1 MNEKKDINGVYNRYR
16 QVPVYLIGL
25 FCLMTV
31 LMYLV
36 GVGAGILATIF
47 TLTYGTIVVFV
58 YLRMNL
64 LERDRYVE
72 FAMEHGKMQK
82 ELIKEFPVPYAL
94 LDESGKVVWV
104 NDEFSAITESSKRR
118 LMKLN
123 IVQVFEEVNEE
134 NLPYEEDV
142 TEGEIAFNGKEYR
155 YEIKRVQVNKYDP
168 AREEQESTEV
178 SAHSS
183 AHSDAH
189 TEDNSGIGSNS
200 GSDAESGIQ
209 SDNMDDKAGG
219 NQENNDSHTG
229 ALVSHGKK
237 HGKTDTFLAFYM
249 FDVTTVNKLTQEN
262 HDQKLV
268 AGLIYIDNYD
278 EIFESLEEVRHSLLV
293 ALVDRKINKYMANVD
308 AIVKS
313 LEKDKYMFV
322 MPQKYLDQLKE
333 NKFALLDEVKAIN
346 IGNDLPLTLSIS
358 LGTDY
363 KSFIE
368 NFEAARSAMELAL
381 GRGGDQAVIK
391 SADRIT
397 YFGGKSQGTEK
408 STRVKARVKTLAFKE
423 LLETKEQV
431 IIMAHK
437 NPDMDAFGSGIGIY
451 KMVSALGKKAHIVV
465 NEVSSAIS
473 PIYGNFASSNV
484 YPEDMIINNDQA
496 LGLVDDDTVV
506 VVTDVNNPTLTECEE
521 LLSYAKSIVVFDHH
535 RQTKDVIANA
545 TLSYIEPFA
554 SSACEM
560 IAEMLQYMDEKIKL
574 RPTEADAMYAG
585 ILIDTDNFLSKTGVR
600 TFEAAAFL
608 KRSGADVMRVR
619 KMFRTDIETYR
630 QKAEGVSHA
639 EMVLGAFAIS
649 IITPSETGTE
659 SPLVLTAK
667 IANEMLNIA
676 GVRASFV
683 IAQVGDDV
691 KISARAID
699 DVNVQIIMERMGGG
713 GHANIAAAQFANAN
727 AEDIK
732 EKLVELLNEMYTEGD
747 I

>member
-1 MNEKKDINGVYNRYR
+1 MSEKRDINGVYNRYR

-31 LMYLV
+31 LMYFV
-36 GVGAGILATIF
+36 GIGAGVIATIF

-58 YLRMNL
+58 FLRMNL

-104 NDEFSAITESSKRR
+104 NDKFSAITESSKRK

-142 TEGEIAFNGKEYR
+142 TEGEIAFNGREYR
-155 YEIKRVQVNKYDP
+155 YEIKRVQVNKYEP
-168 AREEQESTEV
+168 ISEEHDEQMAGDGDDVNAQGASEHTDEKET
-178 SAHSS
+178 AH
-183 AHSDAH
+183 
-189 TEDNSGIGSNS
+189 
-200 GSDAESGIQ
+200 
-209 SDNMDDKAGG
+209 AG
-219 NQENNDSHTG
+219 NE
-229 ALVSHGKK
+229 KK

-249 FDVTTVNKLTQEN
+249 FDVTMVNQLAQEN

-381 GRGGDQAVIK
+381 GRGGDQAVVK

-451 KMVSALGKKAHIVV
+451 KMVAAMGKKAHIVV

-473 PIYGNFASSNV
+473 PIYGSFASSNV

-496 LGLVDDDTVV
+496 LSIVDDDTVV
-506 VVTDVNNPTLTECEE
+506 VVTDVNNPALTECEE
-521 LLSYAKSIVVFDHH
+521 LLAYAKSIVVFDHH
-535 RQTKDVIANA
+535 RQTKNVIANA

-619 KMFRTDIETYR
+619 KMFRTDIESYR

-639 EMVLGAFAIS
+639 EMVLDAFAIS
-649 IITPSETGTE
+649 IITPEKDPE

-713 GHANIAAAQFANAN
+713 GHANIAAAQFENAK

-732 EKLVELLNEMYTEGD
+732 VKLVDLLNEMYKEGD

>member
-1 MNEKKDINGVYNRYR
+1 MNEMRDVEGLYNRYR
-16 QVPVYLIGL
+16 QVPLYLIGM

-31 LMYLV
+31 FMYFA
-36 GVGAGILATIF
+36 GIGAGVMATVF
-47 TLTYGTIVVFV
+47 TIIYSTISIIV
-58 YLRMNL
+58 YLRMISL
-64 LERDRYVE
+64 SKDRYVE

-94 LDESGKVVWV
+94 LDEDGKVVWV
-104 NDEFSAITESSKRR
+104 NDEFSHITETSKRK

-123 IVQVFEEVNEE
+123 IVQVFEEVTEE
-134 NLPYEEDV
+134 SLPYQENV
-142 TEGEIAFNGKEYR
+142 TEGEIAFSGRQYR
-155 YEIKRVQVNKYDP
+155 YEIRRVQVNKIEPDP
-168 AREEQESTEV
+168 EEADEGEKKGDGEGLKTDDGIKTD
-178 SAHSS
+178 SAHGVR
-183 AHSDAH
+183 H
-189 TEDNSGIGSNS
+189 
-200 GSDAESGIQ
+200 
-209 SDNMDDKAGG
+209 
-219 NQENNDSHTG
+219 
-229 ALVSHGKK
+229 

-249 FDVTTVNKLTQEN
+249 FDTTVVKQLTQEN

-308 AIVKS
+308 AIVKN

-322 MPQKYLDQLKE
+322 MPQKYLDQLRE

-408 STRVKARVKTLAFKE
+408 STRVKARVKTLAFME
-423 LLETKEQV
+423 LLETREKV

-451 KMVSALGKKAHIVV
+451 KMVTAMGKKAHIVV

-473 PIYGNFASSNV
+473 PIYGNFTTSSI
-484 YPEDMIINNDQA
+484 YPDDMIINNDQA

-535 RQTKDVIANA
+535 RQTRDVIANA

-630 QKAEGVSHA
+630 QKAAGVSHA
-639 EMVLGAFAIS
+639 EMVLDSFAIS
-649 IITPSETGTE
+649 IITPEKGPE

-667 IANEMLNIA
+667 IANEMLDIA

-683 IAQVGDDV
+683 IAQMGSDV

-713 GHANIAAAQFANAN
+713 GHANVAAAQFANAN

-732 EKLVELLNEMYTEGD
+732 KELVELLNEMYKEGD

>member
-1 MNEKKDINGVYNRYR
+1 MSEKRDINGVYNRYR

-31 LMYLV
+31 LMYFV
-36 GVGAGILATIF
+36 GIGAGVIATIF

-58 YLRMNL
+58 FLRMNL

-104 NDEFSAITESSKRR
+104 NDKFSAITESSKRK

-142 TEGEIAFNGKEYR
+142 TEGEIAFNGREYR
-155 YEIKRVQVNKYDP
+155 YEIKRVQVNKYEP
-168 AREEQESTEV
+168 ISEEHDEQMAGDGDDVNAQGASEHTDEKET
-178 SAHSS
+178 AH
-183 AHSDAH
+183 
-189 TEDNSGIGSNS
+189 
-200 GSDAESGIQ
+200 
-209 SDNMDDKAGG
+209 AG
-219 NQENNDSHTG
+219 NE
-229 ALVSHGKK
+229 KK

-249 FDVTTVNKLTQEN
+249 FDVTMVNQLAQEN

-381 GRGGDQAVIK
+381 GRGGDQAVVK

-451 KMVSALGKKAHIVV
+451 KMVAAMGKKAHIVV

-473 PIYGNFASSNV
+473 PIYGSFASSNV

-496 LGLVDDDTVV
+496 LSIVDDDTVV
-506 VVTDVNNPTLTECEE
+506 VVTDVNNPALTECEE
-521 LLSYAKSIVVFDHH
+521 LLAYAKSIVVFDHH
-535 RQTKDVIANA
+535 RQTKNVIANA

-619 KMFRTDIETYR
+619 KMFRTDIESYR

-639 EMVLGAFAIS
+639 EMVLDAFAIS
-649 IITPSETGTE
+649 IITPEKGSE

-713 GHANIAAAQFANAN
+713 GHANIAAAQFENAK

-732 EKLVELLNEMYTEGD
+732 VKLVDLLNEMYKEGD

>member
-1 MNEKKDINGVYNRYR
+1 MNEKRDINGVYNRYR

-31 LMYLV
+31 FMYFV

-47 TLTYGTIVVFV
+47 TLVYGVIVVFTF
-58 YLRMNL
+58 LRMNL

-94 LDESGKVVWV
+94 LDESGKIVWV
-104 NDEFSAITESSKRR
+104 NDEFSVITETSKRK
-118 LMKLN
+118 LMKLS
-123 IVQVFEEVNEE
+123 IVQVFEEVTEE
-134 NLPYEEDV
+134 NIPYEEDV

-155 YEIKRVQVNKYDP
+155 YEIKRIQVNKYDP
-168 AREEQESTEV
+168 SVEEQENENT
-178 SAHSS
+178 
-183 AHSDAH
+183 
-189 TEDNSGIGSNS
+189 
-200 GSDAESGIQ
+200 
-209 SDNMDDKAGG
+209 DDCHAAP
-219 NQENNDSHTG
+219 EHAS
-229 ALVSHGKK
+229 VSHDKK
-237 HGKTDTFLAFYM
+237 HGKTETFLAFYM
-249 FDVTTVNKLTQEN
+249 FDVTVVNQLTQEN

-368 NFEAARSAMELAL
+368 NFDAARSAMELAL

-451 KMVSALGKKAHIVV
+451 KMVAALGKKAHIVV

-473 PIYGNFASSNV
+473 PIYGSFASSNV

-496 LGLVDDDTVV
+496 LSIIDDDTVV

-521 LLSYAKSIVVFDHH
+521 LLAYAKSIVVFDHH
-535 RQTKDVIANA
+535 RQTKNVIANA

-639 EMVLGAFAIS
+639 EMVLDAFAIS
-649 IITPSETGTE
+649 IITPSENGPE

-683 IAQVGDDV
+683 IAQVGNDV

-713 GHANIAAAQFANAN
+713 GHANIAAAQFENSK

-732 EKLVELLNEMYTEGD
+732 EKLIDLLNEMYKEGD

>member
-1 MNEKKDINGVYNRYR
+1 MNEIRDVEGLYNRYR
-16 QVPVYLIGL
+16 QVPLYLIGM

-31 LMYLV
+31 FMYFV
-36 GVGAGILATIF
+36 GIVAGVIATIF
-47 TLTYGTIVVFV
+47 TAIYGIINIVVF
-58 YLRMNL
+58 LRMNSL
-64 LERDRYVE
+64 SRDRYVE

-94 LDESGKVVWV
+94 LDEDGKLVWV
-104 NDEFSAITESSKRR
+104 NDEFSSITDTSKRK

-123 IVQVFEEVNEE
+123 IVQVFEEVTEE
-134 NLPYEEDV
+134 SLPYEENV
-142 TEGEIAFNGKEYR
+142 TEGEISFCGRKYR
-155 YEIKRVQVNKYDP
+155 YEIRRVQVNKFEPVIDDVDGQNP
-168 AREEQESTEV
+168 VGEPV
-178 SAHSS
+178 
-183 AHSDAH
+183 
-189 TEDNSGIGSNS
+189 
-200 GSDAESGIQ
+200 
-209 SDNMDDKAGG
+209 DDKPADDGDG
-219 NQENNDSHTG
+219 VKRRGSSH
-229 ALVSHGKK
+229 H
-237 HGKTDTFLAFYM
+237 KTDTFLAFYM
-249 FDVTTVNKLTQEN
+249 FDVTVVNRLTQEN

-423 LLETKEQV
+423 LLETKERV
-431 IIMAHK
+431 IIMAHR

-451 KMVSALGKKAHIVV
+451 KMVSALGKEAHIVV

-473 PIYGNFASSNV
+473 PIYGNFTSSNV
-484 YPEDMIINNDQA
+484 YPGDMIINNDQA
-496 LGLVDDDTVV
+496 LGLIDDDTVV

-521 LLSYAKSIVVFDHH
+521 LLAYAKSIVVFDHH

-585 ILIDTDNFLSKTGVR
+585 ILIDTDNFLTKTGVR

-619 KMFRTDIETYR
+619 KMFRTDIATYR

-639 EMVLGAFAIS
+639 EMVLDAFAIS
-649 IITPSETGTE
+649 IITPEDGPE
-659 SPLVLTAK
+659 SPVVLTAK

-683 IAQVGDDV
+683 IAQMGNDV
-691 KISARAID
+691 RISARAID

-713 GHANIAAAQFANAN
+713 GHANIAAAQFENAS

-732 EKLVELLNEMYTEGD
+732 EELIELLNEMYKEGD

>member
-1 MNEKKDINGVYNRYR
+1 MNEMRDVEGLYNRYR
-16 QVPVYLIGL
+16 QVPLYLIGL

-31 LMYLV
+31 FMYFV
-36 GVGAGILATIF
+36 GIGAGVIATIF
-47 TLTYGTIVVFV
+47 TAIYGAITVAVF
-58 YLRMNL
+58 LRMNTL
-64 LERDRYVE
+64 SRDRYVE

-94 LDESGKVVWV
+94 LDEDGKVVWV
-104 NDEFSAITESSKRR
+104 NDEFSGITETSKRK

-123 IVQVFEEVNEE
+123 IVQVFEEVTEE
-134 NLPYEEDV
+134 SLPYQEAV
-142 TEGEIAFNGKEYR
+142 TEGEIAFNGREYR
-155 YEIKRVQVNKYDP
+155 YEIRRVQVNKFD
-168 AREEQESTEV
+168 ELDGQEQ
-178 SAHSS
+178 
-183 AHSDAH
+183 
-189 TEDNSGIGSNS
+189 SGE
-200 GSDAESGIQ
+200 AES
-209 SDNMDDKAGG
+209 DKKIEEKNA
-219 NQENNDSHTG
+219 DKPV
-229 ALVSHGKK
+229 AHGSK
-237 HGKTDTFLAFYM
+237 HHGRTDTFLAFYM
-249 FDVTTVNKLTQEN
+249 FDVTVVNRLTQEN

-423 LLETKEQV
+423 LLETKERV

-451 KMVSALGKKAHIVV
+451 KMVTALGKKAHIVV

-473 PIYGNFASSNV
+473 PIYGNFTSNNV
-484 YPEDMIINNDQA
+484 YPDDMIIDNDQA
-496 LGLVDDDTVV
+496 LSLVDDDTVV

-521 LLSYAKSIVVFDHH
+521 LLAYAKSIVVFDHH

-574 RPTEADAMYAG
+574 RPTEADAMYVG

-608 KRSGADVMRVR
+608 KRCGADVMRVR

-639 EMVLGAFAIS
+639 EMVLDAFAIS
-649 IITPSETGTE
+649 IITPVAGPE
-659 SPLVLTAK
+659 SPVVLTAK

-683 IAQVGDDV
+683 IAQMGPDV

-713 GHANIAAAQFANAN
+713 GHANIAAAQFTNAK

-732 EKLVELLNEMYTEGD
+732 KELVELLNEMYKEGD

>member
-1 MNEKKDINGVYNRYR
+1 MNEMRDVEGLYNRYR
-16 QVPVYLIGL
+16 QVPLYLIGM

-31 LMYLV
+31 FMYFV
-36 GVGAGILATIF
+36 GIGAGVIATIF
-47 TLTYGTIVVFV
+47 TAIYGIINIVVF
-58 YLRMNL
+58 LRMNSL
-64 LERDRYVE
+64 SRDRYVE

-94 LDESGKVVWV
+94 LDEDGKVVWV
-104 NDEFSAITESSKRR
+104 NDEFSSITDTSKRK

-123 IVQVFEEVNEE
+123 IVQVFEEVTEE
-134 NLPYEEDV
+134 SLPYEENV
-142 TEGEIAFNGKEYR
+142 TEGEISFGGREYR
-155 YEIKRVQVNKYDP
+155 YEIRRVQVNKVEPVNDDVEGQNP
-168 AREEQESTEV
+168 GGEST
-178 SAHSS
+178 
-183 AHSDAH
+183 
-189 TEDNSGIGSNS
+189 
-200 GSDAESGIQ
+200 
-209 SDNMDDKAGG
+209 DDKSADDGDRVTRRG
-219 NQENNDSHTG
+219 SSRH
-229 ALVSHGKK
+229 
-237 HGKTDTFLAFYM
+237 KTDTFLAFYM
-249 FDVTTVNKLTQEN
+249 FDVTVVNRLTQEN

-322 MPQKYLDQLKE
+322 MPQKYLDQLKD

-423 LLETKEQV
+423 LLETKERV
-431 IIMAHK
+431 IIMAHR

-451 KMVSALGKKAHIVV
+451 KMVSALGKEAHIVV

-473 PIYGNFASSNV
+473 PIYGNFTSSNV
-484 YPEDMIINNDQA
+484 YPGDMIINNDQA
-496 LGLVDDDTVV
+496 LSLVDDDTVV

-521 LLSYAKSIVVFDHH
+521 LLAYAKSIVVFDHH

-585 ILIDTDNFLSKTGVR
+585 ILIDTDNFLTKTGVR

-619 KMFRTDIETYR
+619 KMFRTDIATYR

-639 EMVLGAFAIS
+639 EMVLDAFAIS
-649 IITPSETGTE
+649 IITPGDGPE
-659 SPLVLTAK
+659 SPVVLTAK

-683 IAQVGDDV
+683 IAQMGKDV
-691 KISARAID
+691 RISARAID

-713 GHANIAAAQFANAN
+713 GHANIAAAQFENAS

-732 EKLVELLNEMYTEGD
+732 EELIELLNEMYKEGD

>member
-1 MNEKKDINGVYNRYR
+1 MNEMRDVEGLYNRYR
-16 QVPVYLIGL
+16 QVPLYLIGM

-31 LMYLV
+31 FMYFA
-36 GVGAGILATIF
+36 GIGAGVMATVF
-47 TLTYGTIVVFV
+47 TIIYSTISIIV
-58 YLRMNL
+58 YLRMISL
-64 LERDRYVE
+64 SKDRYVE

-94 LDESGKVVWV
+94 LDEDGKVVWV
-104 NDEFSAITESSKRR
+104 NDEFSRITETSKRK

-123 IVQVFEEVNEE
+123 IVQVFEEVTEE
-134 NLPYEEDV
+134 SLPYQENV
-142 TEGEIAFNGKEYR
+142 TEGEIAFSGRQYR
-155 YEIKRVQVNKYDP
+155 YEIRRVQVNKIEPDP
-168 AREEQESTEV
+168 EETDEGEKKGDGEGLKTDDGIKTD
-178 SAHSS
+178 SAHGVR
-183 AHSDAH
+183 H
-189 TEDNSGIGSNS
+189 
-200 GSDAESGIQ
+200 
-209 SDNMDDKAGG
+209 
-219 NQENNDSHTG
+219 
-229 ALVSHGKK
+229 

-249 FDVTTVNKLTQEN
+249 FDTTVVKQLTQEN

-308 AIVKS
+308 AIVKN

-322 MPQKYLDQLKE
+322 MPQKYLDQLRE

-408 STRVKARVKTLAFKE
+408 STRVKARVKTLAFME
-423 LLETKEQV
+423 LLETKEKV

-451 KMVSALGKKAHIVV
+451 KMVTAMGKKAHIVV

-473 PIYGNFASSNV
+473 PIYGNFTTSSI
-484 YPEDMIINNDQA
+484 YPDDMIINNDQA

-535 RQTKDVIANA
+535 RQTRDVIANA

-630 QKAEGVSHA
+630 QKAAGVSHA
-639 EMVLGAFAIS
+639 EMVLDSFAIS
-649 IITPSETGTE
+649 IITPEKGPE

-667 IANEMLNIA
+667 IANEMLDIA

-683 IAQVGDDV
+683 IAQMGSDV

-713 GHANIAAAQFANAN
+713 GHANVAAAQFANAN

-732 EKLVELLNEMYTEGD
+732 KELVELLNEMYKEGD

>member
-1 MNEKKDINGVYNRYR
+1 MNEMRDVEGLYNRYR
-16 QVPVYLIGL
+16 QVPLYLIGL

-31 LMYLV
+31 FMYFV
-36 GVGAGILATIF
+36 GIGAGVIATIF
-47 TLTYGTIVVFV
+47 TAIYGTITVAVF
-58 YLRMNL
+58 LRMNSL
-64 LERDRYVE
+64 SRDRYVE

-94 LDESGKVVWV
+94 LDEDGKVVWV
-104 NDEFSAITESSKRR
+104 NDEFSGITETSKRK

-123 IVQVFEEVNEE
+123 IVQVFEEVTEE
-134 NLPYEEDV
+134 SLPYQEAV
-142 TEGEIAFNGKEYR
+142 TEGEIAFNGREYR
-155 YEIKRVQVNKYDP
+155 YEIRRVQVNKFD
-168 AREEQESTEV
+168 ELDGQEQSGEPEPDKKIDEKNSDKPV
-178 SAHSS
+178 AH
-183 AHSDAH
+183 
-189 TEDNSGIGSNS
+189 GS
-200 GSDAESGIQ
+200 
-209 SDNMDDKAGG
+209 K
-219 NQENNDSHTG
+219 H
-229 ALVSHGKK
+229 HGR
-237 HGKTDTFLAFYM
+237 TDTFLAFYM
-249 FDVTTVNKLTQEN
+249 FDITVVNRLTQEN

-423 LLETKEQV
+423 LLETKERV

-451 KMVSALGKKAHIVV
+451 KMVTALGKKAHIVV

-473 PIYGNFASSNV
+473 PIYGNFTSNNV
-484 YPEDMIINNDQA
+484 YPDDMIIDNDQA
-496 LGLVDDDTVV
+496 LSLVDDDTVV

-521 LLSYAKSIVVFDHH
+521 LLTYAKSIVVFDHH

-574 RPTEADAMYAG
+574 RPTEADAMYVG

-639 EMVLGAFAIS
+639 EMVLDAFAIS
-649 IITPSETGTE
+649 IITPVAGPE
-659 SPLVLTAK
+659 SPVVLTAK

-683 IAQVGDDV
+683 IAQMGPDV

-713 GHANIAAAQFANAN
+713 GHANIAAAQFTNAK

-732 EKLVELLNEMYTEGD
+732 KELVEILNEMYKEGD